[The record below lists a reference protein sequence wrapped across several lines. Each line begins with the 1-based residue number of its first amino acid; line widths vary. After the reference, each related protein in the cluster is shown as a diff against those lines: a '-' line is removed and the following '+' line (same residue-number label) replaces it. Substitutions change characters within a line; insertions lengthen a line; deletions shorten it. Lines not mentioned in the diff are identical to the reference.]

1 MIQKLG
7 FIFVVV
13 ATGFMLF
20 VFAAIAFGLPMSYA

>member
-20 VFAAIAFGLPMSYA
+20 VFAAIAFGLPWG